1 MKKKEGKM
9 ILSKGEVAFLILTK
23 ILMLIFAV
31 MCLYPFLYVLAVSLS
46 SPGPVMRGEVY
57 LIPKGF
63 SLEVYRKIFS
73 EGTLVSATIR
83 SIIITIVYVIMAMT
97 MTILCAYPLSVP
109 ELKGKKILNR
119 VIIFTMYFS
128 GGTIPS
134 YLVVRSLGLIDNYLA
149 LVLPCCLSVYNM
161 IVLRSFFTSIPV
173 SLREAAII
181 DGAGDGTIL
190 MRVVLPMSKPAI
202 ATVSLY
208 YCVSRWNAFMDSLL
222 YFNDPTKA
230 VLQLRLKQLVMNADS
245 INSMMEGATAGN
257 TMIAQTVRSG
267 ALMFSMVPIMLVYPF
282 LQKYFVKGTM
292 IGSVKG

>member
-1 MKKKEGKM
+1 MKKKEGRM

-190 MRVVLPMSKPAI
+190 MKVVLPMSKPAI

>member
-1 MKKKEGKM
+1 MKKKEGKR
-9 ILSKGEVAFLILTK
+9 ILSRGEMAFLILTK
-23 ILMLIFAV
+23 VLMMIFAV

-63 SLEVYRKIFS
+63 SLEVYQKIFS
-73 EGTLVSATIR
+73 EGTLVNATIR
-83 SIIITIVYVIMAMT
+83 SIIITIVYVIVSMT

-134 YLVVRSLGLIDNYLA
+134 YLVVRGLGLIDNYLA
-149 LVLPCCLSVYNM
+149 LILPCCLSVYNM
-161 IVLRSFFTSIPV
+161 IVLRSFFVSIPV

-190 MRVVLPMSKPAI
+190 MKVVLPMSKPAI

-245 INSMMEGATAGN
+245 ISSMMEGGTAGN

>member
-73 EGTLVSATIR
+73 EGTLVNATIR

-161 IVLRSFFTSIPV
+161 IVLRSFFASIPV

-190 MRVVLPMSKPAI
+190 MKVVLPMSKPAI

-245 INSMMEGATAGN
+245 ISSMMEGATAGN

>member
-46 SPGPVMRGEVY
+46 SPGPVMRGKVY

>member
-1 MKKKEGKM
+1 
-9 ILSKGEVAFLILTK
+9 
-23 ILMLIFAV
+23 MLIFAV

-73 EGTLVSATIR
+73 EGTLVNATIR
-83 SIIITIVYVIMAMT
+83 SIIITIVYVIVAMT
-97 MTILCAYPLSVP
+97 ITILCAYPLSVP

-161 IVLRSFFTSIPV
+161 IVLRSFFVSIPV

-190 MRVVLPMSKPAI
+190 MKVVLPMSKPAI

-245 INSMMEGATAGN
+245 ISSMMEGGTAGN

-267 ALMFSMVPIMLVYPF
+267 ALMFSMVPIMLIYPF

>member
-63 SLEVYRKIFS
+63 SLEVYQKIFS

-190 MRVVLPMSKPAI
+190 MKVVLPMSKPAI

>member
-1 MKKKEGKM
+1 M

-73 EGTLVSATIR
+73 EGTLVNATIR
-83 SIIITIVYVIMAMT
+83 SIIITIVYVIVAMT
-97 MTILCAYPLSVP
+97 ITILCAYPLSVP

-161 IVLRSFFTSIPV
+161 IVLRSFFVSIPV

-190 MRVVLPMSKPAI
+190 MKVVLPMSKPAI

-245 INSMMEGATAGN
+245 ISSMMEGGTAGN

>member
-73 EGTLVSATIR
+73 EGTLVNATIR

-161 IVLRSFFTSIPV
+161 IVLRSFFASIPV

-190 MRVVLPMSKPAI
+190 MKVVLPMSKPAI

-230 VLQLRLKQLVMNADS
+230 VLQLRLKQLVKNADS
-245 INSMMEGATAGN
+245 ISSMMEGATAGN

>member
-83 SIIITIVYVIMAMT
+83 SIIITIVYVIMT

-190 MRVVLPMSKPAI
+190 MKVVLPMSKPAI

>member
-109 ELKGKKILNR
+109 ELKGKKIL
-119 VIIFTMYFS
+119 T
-128 GGTIPS
+128 
-134 YLVVRSLGLIDNYLA
+134 
-149 LVLPCCLSVYNM
+149 
-161 IVLRSFFTSIPV
+161 
-173 SLREAAII
+173 E
-181 DGAGDGTIL
+181 
-190 MRVVLPMSKPAI
+190 
-202 ATVSLY
+202 
-208 YCVSRWNAFMDSLL
+208 
-222 YFNDPTKA
+222 
-230 VLQLRLKQLVMNADS
+230 
-245 INSMMEGATAGN
+245 
-257 TMIAQTVRSG
+257 
-267 ALMFSMVPIMLVYPF
+267 
-282 LQKYFVKGTM
+282 
-292 IGSVKG
+292 

>member
-190 MRVVLPMSKPAI
+190 MKVVLPMSKPAI

>member
-73 EGTLVSATIR
+73 EGTLVNATIR

-161 IVLRSFFTSIPV
+161 IVLRSFFVSIPV

-190 MRVVLPMSKPAI
+190 MKVVLPMSKPAI

>member
-73 EGTLVSATIR
+73 EGTLVNATIR
-83 SIIITIVYVIMAMT
+83 SIIITIVYIIVAMT
-97 MTILCAYPLSVP
+97 ITILCAYPLSVP

-161 IVLRSFFTSIPV
+161 IVLRSFFVSIPV

-190 MRVVLPMSKPAI
+190 MKVVLPMSKPAI

-245 INSMMEGATAGN
+245 ISSMMEGGTAGN

>member
-190 MRVVLPMSKPAI
+190 MKVVLPMSKPAI

-257 TMIAQTVRSG
+257 TMIAQTVR
-267 ALMFSMVPIMLVYPF
+267 PF

>member
-73 EGTLVSATIR
+73 EGTLVNATIR
-83 SIIITIVYVIMAMT
+83 SIIITMVYVIVAMT
-97 MTILCAYPLSVP
+97 ITILCAYPLSVP

-161 IVLRSFFTSIPV
+161 IVLRSFFVSIPV

-190 MRVVLPMSKPAI
+190 MKVVLPMSKPAI

-230 VLQLRLKQLVMNADS
+230 VLQLRLKQLVMKADS
-245 INSMMEGATAGN
+245 ISSMMEGGTAGN

>member
-1 MKKKEGKM
+1 M

-73 EGTLVSATIR
+73 EGTLVNATIR
-83 SIIITIVYVIMAMT
+83 SIIITIVYIIVAMT

-161 IVLRSFFTSIPV
+161 IVLRSFFVSIPV

-190 MRVVLPMSKPAI
+190 MKVVLPMSKPAI

-245 INSMMEGATAGN
+245 ISSMMEGGTAGN

>member
-1 MKKKEGKM
+1 
-9 ILSKGEVAFLILTK
+9 
-23 ILMLIFAV
+23 
-31 MCLYPFLYVLAVSLS
+31 
-46 SPGPVMRGEVY
+46 
-57 LIPKGF
+57 
-63 SLEVYRKIFS
+63 
-73 EGTLVSATIR
+73 
-83 SIIITIVYVIMAMT
+83 MAMT

-190 MRVVLPMSKPAI
+190 MKVVLPMSKPAI

>member
-73 EGTLVSATIR
+73 EGTLVNATIR
-83 SIIITIVYVIMAMT
+83 SIIITIVYVIVAMT
-97 MTILCAYPLSVP
+97 ITILCAYPLSVP

-161 IVLRSFFTSIPV
+161 IVLRSFFVSIPV

-190 MRVVLPMSKPAI
+190 MKVVLPMSKPAI

-245 INSMMEGATAGN
+245 ISSMMEGGTAGN

>member
-73 EGTLVSATIR
+73 EGTLVNATIR

-161 IVLRSFFTSIPV
+161 IVLRSFFASIPV

-190 MRVVLPMSKPAI
+190 MKVVLPMSKPAI

-230 VLQLRLKQLVMNADS
+230 VLQLRLKQLVKNADS
-245 INSMMEGATAGN
+245 ISSMMEGGTAGN

>member
-1 MKKKEGKM
+1 M

-190 MRVVLPMSKPAI
+190 MKVVLPMSKPAI

>member
-73 EGTLVSATIR
+73 EGTLVNATIR
-83 SIIITIVYVIMAMT
+83 SIIITMVYVIVAMT
-97 MTILCAYPLSVP
+97 ITILCAYPLSVP

-161 IVLRSFFTSIPV
+161 IVLRSFFVSIPV

-190 MRVVLPMSKPAI
+190 MKVVLPMSKPAI

-245 INSMMEGATAGN
+245 ISSMMEGGTAGN

>member
-73 EGTLVSATIR
+73 EGTLVNATIR
-83 SIIITIVYVIMAMT
+83 SIIITIVYVIVAMT

-134 YLVVRSLGLIDNYLA
+134 YLVVRNLGLIDNYLA

-161 IVLRSFFTSIPV
+161 IVLRSFFVSIPV

-190 MRVVLPMSKPAI
+190 MKVVLPMSKPAI

-245 INSMMEGATAGN
+245 ISSMMEGGTAGN